1 MDGNRLNKDSKFSL
15 YVLIMAVAVIV
26 GNAKL
31 TVEGMNATL
40 FALNYRRG
48 IVARGLFGWILD
60 VICSI
65 FGERFYCYQ
74 TVFVICTLGYI
85 LYLVVMWIFAKKF
98 IASYSGNKYA
108 MAFIMLMTPF
118 FVSMFATLENYGRTD
133 MYLLLLSLVAGYFIL
148 KGKFLFLSVICPAV
162 GILIHEGYVFGYY
175 NIILACLF
183 YMFAVGCEGK
193 KRSRYAIWTVISIA
207 CSLFVFI
214 WVFSL
219 SKTLLPMTDEIYQ
232 GIVSDAERLALEG
245 GEVHYDFLRAYV
257 LGVDLYEVETDD
269 LLMGRLSSVIF
280 LVFFTPVIIKV
291 IQVIRAVYKESA
303 HKKTVIILSLG
314 ALTTLPLF
322 IRKCDH
328 GRWMF
333 ALVSY
338 YLVMLCLLIIAENK
352 VLKKVFL
359 EQMQKTAKSGWE
371 PIFYT
376 AYFMVFIPFQ
386 TIVVDNFTQ
395 NAIVLFIRFMMGKYF

>member
-1 MDGNRLNKDSKFSL
+1 MEAGRINKDSKFSL
-15 YVLIMAVAVIV
+15 FMLIMTVVVII

-31 TVEGMNATL
+31 TVESMNATL

-85 LYLVVMWIFAKKF
+85 LYLCVLWFFARKF
-98 IASYSGNKYA
+98 IASYNGNKHA
-108 MAFIMLMTPF
+108 LAFIMLITPF

-133 MYLLLLSLVAGYFIL
+133 MYLLLLSVVAGYFIL

-183 YMFAVGCEGK
+183 YMFAVGCGGRN
-193 KRSRYAIWTVISIA
+193 RSRYVIWTIISIA

-219 SKTLLPMTDEIYQ
+219 SKTMLPMNDEIYQ
-232 GIVSDAERLALEG
+232 GIVSDAEKLAVEG
-245 GEVHYDFLRAYV
+245 GVVHYDFLRAYV
-257 LGVDLYEVETDD
+257 LGVDLYEVEAND
-269 LLMGRLSSVIF
+269 LFTGRLSSVIF
-280 LVFFTPVIIKV
+280 LVFFTPVIVKIAGIV
-291 IQVIRAVYKESA
+291 RVLFRETVY
-303 HKKTVIILSLG
+303 KKTVVFLCLG
-314 ALTTLPLF
+314 GLASLPLF
-322 IRKCDH
+322 IRKCVH

-333 ALVSY
+333 ALVCY
-338 YLVMLCLLIIAENK
+338 YVILLCLLVIADNK
-352 VLKKVFL
+352 VVKKVFL
-359 EQMQKTAKSGWE
+359 EQMQMIAQTGWQ

-376 AYFMVFIPFQ
+376 AYCMIFIPFQ
-386 TIVVDNFTQ
+386 TIIVDDFCQ
-395 NAIVLFIRFMMGKYF
+395 NAMVLFIRFMMGKYF